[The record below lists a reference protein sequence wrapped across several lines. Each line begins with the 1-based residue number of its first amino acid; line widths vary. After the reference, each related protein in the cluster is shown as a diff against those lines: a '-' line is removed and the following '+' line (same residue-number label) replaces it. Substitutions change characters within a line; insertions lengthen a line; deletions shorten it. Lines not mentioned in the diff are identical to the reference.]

1 MLFELKPE
9 DYNGSLEGRK
19 YYQSIK
25 DEIELVNIIKVPVEA
40 RISMSFICGFNELRQ
55 ENYKFIFL
63 CDDLDKQKRI
73 NEIVKF
79 MSDKI
84 GTLVWEDFWMAPD
97 KKSMVL
103 KPKNRRRYLIEEIK

>member
-25 DEIELVNIIKVPVEA
+25 NDIELVNIIRVPVEA
-40 RISMSFICGFNELRQ
+40 RISMSFVCGFNELRQ

-63 CDDLDKQKRI
+63 CDDKEKQNQLD
-73 NEIVKF
+73 EITKI

-84 GTLVWEDFWMAPD
+84 GNLVWEDYWLAPN
-97 KKSMVL
+97 KRSMVL
-103 KPKNRRRYLIEEIK
+103 KPKNRRRYLIEETK